1 VARSPADGQL
11 VVGRLERAELSRATP
26 QVILRPD
33 SNGPAISASLFDA
46 VPLQL
51 PKSLPPHR
59 SPSRAVAESGP
70 HAHPFDPE
78 ELALLAELLVVLAKK
93 EQILERL
100 RQTVDRMQ
108 YALLIVALEQ
118 VNAHLNP
125 LLGKLRHHPHLR
137 AHSALLCPPAGDPY
151 LEPYKSIAS
160 GIQLSLD
167 TASSALVTNALVLVS
182 VVADVAR
189 QNVASTYNV
198 EGQRQVL
205 TAALAALAPRHTANL
220 PFYHTLIQRLR
231 LFLPP
236 HIVDNISE

>member
-1 VARSPADGQL
+1 
-11 VVGRLERAELSRATP
+11 
-26 QVILRPD
+26 
-33 SNGPAISASLFDA
+33 
-46 VPLQL
+46 
-51 PKSLPPHR
+51 
-59 SPSRAVAESGP
+59 
-70 HAHPFDPE
+70 
-78 ELALLAELLVVLAKK
+78 LLAELLVVLAKK

-118 VNAHLNP
+118 VNACLNP
-125 LLGKLRHHPHLR
+125 LLAKLRHLPHLR

-151 LEPYKSIAS
+151 LEPYKSIAA

-167 TASSALVTNALVLVS
+167 TASSPLVTNALVLVS

-189 QNVASTYNV
+189 QHGNSTYNV

-205 TAALAALAPRHTANL
+205 TAALAALAPRHASNL
-220 PFYHTLIQRLR
+220 PHYHSLLQRLR

-236 HIVDNISE
+236 HIVDISE